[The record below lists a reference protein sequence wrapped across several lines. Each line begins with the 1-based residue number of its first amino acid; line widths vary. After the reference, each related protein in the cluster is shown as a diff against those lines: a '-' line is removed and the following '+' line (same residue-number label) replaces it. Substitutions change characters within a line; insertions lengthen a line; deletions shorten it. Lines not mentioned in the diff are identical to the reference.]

1 MLVRLLKGRK
11 DFQTAQMLIKSCYFL
26 PKRTWPKN
34 LYEMA
39 LDGLIGHKWIG
50 IGIFDAENNLIPY
63 LDYKHVAPYKIE
75 FGICCTDKSYRGHGY
90 MTQLLQY
97 VIDKNL
103 NCDFT
108 IGTYEGNDAMI
119 HCIKSV
125 GFEEDY
131 LVDGDR
137 IDGRN
142 SIHYIRKRQVEQ
154 ELFV

>member
-1 MLVRLLKGRK
+1 MSI
-11 DFQTAQMLIKSCYFL
+11 M
-26 PKRTWPKN
+26 KRT
-34 LYEMA
+34 L
-39 LDGLIGHKWIG
+39 
-50 IGIFDAENNLIPY
+50 
-63 LDYKHVAPYKIE
+63 
-75 FGICCTDKSYRGHGY
+75 GICCTDKSYRGHGY

-125 GFEEDY
+125 GFEEGY

-137 IDGRN
+137 VDGRN

>member
-50 IGIFDAENNLIPY
+50 IGIFDAENNLISY

-75 FGICCTDKSYRGHGY
+75 FGICIPINTIATTSKIAVEIFPHHEAPWTFAPFSY
-90 MTQLLQY
+90 
-97 VIDKNL
+97 K
-103 NCDFT
+103 
-108 IGTYEGNDAMI
+108 
-119 HCIKSV
+119 
-125 GFEEDY
+125 
-131 LVDGDR
+131 
-137 IDGRN
+137 
-142 SIHYIRKRQVEQ
+142 
-154 ELFV
+154 